1 MNKKE
6 QILEKLQKLEELII
20 KTEPN
25 KDEVT
30 DKMFLFSKHMVD
42 NQKNMMNIDEERVT
56 TRRSVSF
63 QVSLQSQILPAQLT
77 SAHRHV
83 KTIHDIDIIDLAA
96 VESTAK
102 LDQVFTSSEFTPFR
116 INSICIQ
123 TQLLCSILGPA
134 RHALIRVLPPTGRAA
149 PRARPPTSPAPK
161 FRHRREP
168 AARAAPLTPQD

>member
-56 TRRSVSF
+56 TRDLVEIMQQSNIMWNLRNRILDGDDIYTPMYELEAEMLTFIQNQQKINAIKLYRKTMKDDFNIDVTLKASKELVDAMSNG
-63 QVSLQSQILPAQLT
+63 VPLQTAAHGVQI
-77 SAHRHV
+77 
-83 KTIHDIDIIDLAA
+83 
-96 VESTAK
+96 
-102 LDQVFTSSEFTPFR
+102 
-116 INSICIQ
+116 
-123 TQLLCSILGPA
+123 
-134 RHALIRVLPPTGRAA
+134 
-149 PRARPPTSPAPK
+149 
-161 FRHRREP
+161 
-168 AARAAPLTPQD
+168 